1 MTEKQLKQYAQRV
14 LKESLNLD
22 APVKRII
29 LLESTDNETEVEYLL
44 FRISGIQSIEYCI
57 RKKPLT
63 RLDAFSI
70 ISKIDNQELF
80 IDYLV

>member
-22 APVKRII
+22 APVKKII

-44 FRISGIQSIEYCI
+44 FRISGIKSIEYRI
-57 RKKPLT
+57 RKKYPS

-70 ISKIDNQELF
+70 INKMNNQELF
-80 IDYLV
+80 IDYQL

>member
-1 MTEKQLKQYAQRV
+1 MTKKQLKQYARRV

-22 APVKRII
+22 APEKRII

-44 FRISGIQSIEYCI
+44 FRISGIESIEYCI
-57 RKKPLT
+57 RRKPLT

-70 ISKIDNQELF
+70 IKKINNQELF
-80 IDYLV
+80 INYLL

>member
-44 FRISGIQSIEYCI
+44 FRISGIQSVEYCI
-57 RKKPLT
+57 RKKSLSG
-63 RLDAFSI
+63 LDAFSI

-80 IDYLV
+80 INYLL

>member
-22 APVKRII
+22 APQKKII

-44 FRISGIQSIEYCI
+44 FRISGIESIEYCI

-70 ISKIDNQELF
+70 INKMDNEELF
-80 IDYLV
+80 INYLL

>member
-22 APVKRII
+22 APVKKII

-44 FRISGIQSIEYCI
+44 FRISGIQSVEYCI